1 METSRPQ
8 DVRESGIQLLLVD
21 DDVGAAQRIARILEG
36 CDRPRFE
43 VTHVTRIED
52 ALGLVRSGTWQMLLI
67 GVDAADGR
75 AIAGVAD
82 LKAAAGGAPIVVMMD
97 GDGSEAAGLR
107 RAGASDQLPRREPS
121 PRLLLGT
128 LRHAVE
134 RDRMLTDLTL
144 ARKREQ
150 YIATHDD
157 LTDLPNR
164 PAFLDQFERAVAYAS
179 RNDTQLALLILDLD
193 RFKTINES
201 LGHPVGDE
209 LLKILADRLRRI
221 VRRSDMLARFGGD
234 EFIVMLQNVRRDHDP
249 ARVAE
254 KILRLVSQPCVLAGR
269 EYRVTASIGI
279 SMFPADGTDANM
291 LVRAADM
298 ALYHAKDRG
307 RDGFSYYADE
317 MNAVVARALE
327 IDNGLR
333 AAVESESFAVLYQPQ
348 VHVGFRTLVG
358 AEALL
363 RWCHPIEGQLP
374 PGDFIAM
381 AEETGIITEIGSWVL
396 RNACAD
402 AASWQH
408 QGGEQFRLAVNVSA
422 RQLSDEGFIDLVART
437 LEETGLTPDRLELEI
452 TESSAL
458 ERSRANV
465 EMIRRVREFGV
476 RVLLD
481 DLGTG
486 YSSLNALRQIP
497 VDGIKIDRTFVADIT
512 TDPVVA
518 TITSGLIAIANGLG
532 IEVTAEGVETWEQ
545 MAFLHS
551 RGCHRMQGY
560 LFSKP
565 LGADEFAQ
573 QVASGEVPWER
584 GLPEF
589 GPA

>member
-1 METSRPQ
+1 METSPPQ
-8 DVRESGIQLLLVD
+8 GVQEAGIRLLLVD
-21 DDVGAAQRIARILEG
+21 NDVGEAQRIAGILEA

-52 ALGLVRSGTWQMLLI
+52 AVELLGSGAWQMLLI
-67 GVDAADGR
+67 GVDAADGG
-75 AIAGVAD
+75 AVAGVAD
-82 LKAAAGGAPIVVMMD
+82 LEAAAGGAPIVVMMD
-97 GDGSEAAGLR
+97 ADESQAARLR
-107 RAGASDQLPRREPS
+107 RAGAADHLPRREPS

-128 LRHAVE
+128 LLHAVE

-164 PAFLDQFERAVAYAS
+164 PAFFEQFRRAVAYAS
-179 RNDTQLALLILDLD
+179 RNHTQLALLILDLD
-193 RFKTINES
+193 RFKTINDS

-209 LLKILADRLRRI
+209 LLKIVADRLRRI
-221 VRRSDMLARFGGD
+221 VRRSDMLARLGGD
-234 EFIVMLQNVRRDHDP
+234 EFIVMLQNVKRNHDP

-269 EYRVTASIGI
+269 EYRVTTSIGV
-279 SMFPADGTDANM
+279 SMFPSDGADANT
-291 LVRAADM
+291 LVRAADT
-298 ALYHAKDRG
+298 ALYHAKARG
-307 RDGFSYYADE
+307 PSRFSYYAEE

-327 IDNGLR
+327 VDNGLR
-333 AAVESESFAVLYQPQ
+333 AALESESFALLYQPQ
-348 VHVGFRTLVG
+348 VHVGFHTLVG
-358 AEALL
+358 AEGLL
-363 RWCHPIEGQLP
+363 RWCHPLEGQVP
-374 PGDFIAM
+374 PGDFIAT
-381 AEETGIITEIGSWVL
+381 AEETGTITEIGSWVL
-396 RNACAD
+396 RTACAD

-408 QGGEQFRLAVNVSA
+408 QGGDQFRLAVNVSA
-422 RQLSDEGFIDLVART
+422 RQLSEEGFTDLVART
-437 LEETGLTPDRLELEI
+437 LEETGLAPDRLELEI

-458 ERSRANV
+458 ERSCASA
-465 EMIRRVREFGV
+465 EIIRRVRELGV
-476 RVLLD
+476 HVCLD

-486 YSSLNALRQIP
+486 YSSLNALRQLP
-497 VDGIKIDRTFVADIT
+497 VNGIKIDRTFVADIT

-518 TITSGLIAIANGLG
+518 TITGGLIAIANGLG

-565 LGADEFAQ
+565 LGADELARHI
-573 QVASGEVPWER
+573 AAGETPWEWEIPHS
-584 GLPEF
+584 GS
-589 GPA
+589 A

>member
-1 METSRPQ
+1 METSPPQ
-8 DVRESGIQLLLVD
+8 DVRESGIRLLLVN
-21 DDVGAAQRIARILEG
+21 DDVGEAQRIVRMLEG

-43 VTHVTRIED
+43 VTHVARVED
-52 ALGLVRSGTWQMLLI
+52 ALGLVHGGTWQMLLV
-67 GVDAADGR
+67 GVDAADGA

-97 GDGSEAAGLR
+97 GDESEAARLR
-107 RAGASDQLPRREPS
+107 RTGVADHLPRRKPS

-128 LRHAVE
+128 LCHAIE

-144 ARKREQ
+144 AREREQ

-164 PAFLDQFERAVAYAS
+164 PAFLDQFRRAVAYAS
-179 RNDTQLALLILDLD
+179 RNRTQLALLILDLD

-209 LLKILADRLRRI
+209 LLEIVADRLRRLL
-221 VRRSDMLARFGGD
+221 RRSDMLARLGGD
-234 EFIVMLQNVRRDHDP
+234 EFIVMLQNVRRNHDP

-254 KILRLVSQPCVLAGR
+254 KILRSVSQPCVLAGR
-269 EYRVTASIGI
+269 EYRVTTSIGI
-279 SMFPADGTDANM
+279 AMFPSDGTDANM

-307 RDGFSYYADE
+307 RGRFSYYAEE

-333 AAVESESFAVLYQPQ
+333 AAVESESFAILYQPQ
-348 VHVGFRTLVG
+348 VHVGFRSLVG
-358 AEALL
+358 AEGLL
-363 RWCHPIEGQLP
+363 RWCHPIEGQVP

-396 RNACAD
+396 RTACAD
-402 AASWQH
+402 AARWQH
-408 QGGEQFRLAVNVSA
+408 PGGERYRLAVNVSA
-422 RQLSDEGFIDLVART
+422 HQLSDEGFIDLVVRT
-437 LEETGLTPDRLELEI
+437 LDETGLAPDQLELEI

-465 EMIRRVREFGV
+465 ETIRRLRELGV
-476 RVLLD
+476 HMFLD

-486 YSSLNALRQIP
+486 YSSLNALRQLP
-497 VDGIKIDRTFVADIT
+497 VDGIKIDRTYVAEVT

-551 RGCHRMQGY
+551 RGCHRMQGF

-565 LGADEFAQ
+565 LDAEEFAQ
-573 QVASGEVPWER
+573 HVAAGEAPWDWE
-584 GLPEF
+584 LPES